1 MNNGPASLRETLYRF
16 LGRIYLMEVDAELLA
31 WLKKL
36 SFPSFEPE
44 DETDAE
50 LLEGFSLMRSYIA
63 SASEAGL
70 DDLAADYAKTFLAA
84 GDAAGRAAFPYE
96 TFYTGGGGI
105 VEKELEAAYLAR
117 GLQPDPEKYR
127 VPFDHIG
134 LMLEYMGLLC
144 AETCGAC
151 GILRKGLLAEQ
162 RAFVEEHLAG
172 WTEAFAADVQRCSG
186 TDFYRGAAKMTD
198 AFIKKETALLRE
210 IAV

>member
-1 MNNGPASLRETLYRF
+1 MSDRPSSEREKLYRF

-31 WLKKL
+31 ALKKL
-36 SFPSFEPE
+36 SFPAF
-44 DETDAE
+44 DARDDAETE
-50 LLEGFSLMRSYIA
+50 LLEGFSLMRSFIL
-63 SASEAGL
+63 SASEPDL

-84 GDAAGRAAFPYE
+84 GDATGRAAFPYE

-105 VEKELEAAYLAR
+105 VEKKLEAAYLAR
-117 GLQPDPEKYR
+117 GLR
-127 VPFDHIG
+127 

>member
-1 MNNGPASLRETLYRF
+1 MSDRPSSEREKLYRF

-31 WLKKL
+31 ALKKL
-36 SFPSFEPE
+36 SFPAF
-44 DETDAE
+44 DARDNAETE
-50 LLEGFSLMRSYIA
+50 LLEGFSLMRSFIL
-63 SASEAGL
+63 SASEPDL

-84 GDAAGRAAFPYE
+84 GDATGRAAFPYE

-105 VEKELEAAYLAR
+105 VEKKLEAAYLAR
-117 GLQPDPEKYR
+117 GLRPDPEKYR

-134 LMLEYMGLLC
+134 LMLEYMGLFC